1 MRARTISLALVLT
14 AGCGTAPPVEHGPD
28 GPFRFE
34 ISYPPELASGPLD
47 GRVLLFI
54 TPAAPTAA
62 GAEAPASPLVEPDMF
77 SVEPE
82 EAEPRFRSSDHAD
95 SAQVF
100 GVDVTA
106 LAPGS
111 AAVVDGTTF
120 GYPLERLSLL
130 PPGDYDVQAL
140 LNVYE
145 TFRRGDGHVV
155 QLPMDHGEGQHFN
168 RKPGNLVSRPM
179 RVHLDPHQRR
189 AIRVRLT
196 EKLPPIPSP
205 PDTELVKHV
214 RIESKLLS
222 RFWGRPMHLGAI
234 VLLPPGWASHPQ
246 ARYPLVVRHWHFVG
260 DFALPVELVAAPP
273 SSDLGGY
280 DRARAEA
287 GHRFYTEWT
296 SGKLPHVV
304 LAIIQDPTPYFD
316 DSYAVNSA
324 NVGPY
329 GDAVVEELVPFVE
342 ERFHAIGQPWARA
355 VFGHSTGGW
364 SSAALQIFYPDF
376 WNGAWSFCPDPLDFR
391 AFQIVDIY
399 HDENALWERGPFGR
413 TPRPGERK
421 TDGSIVATMESQI
434 HRELVFGT
442 RGRSAEQWNVWQA
455 EFGPVGPDG
464 YPRPIWDPRTGAI
477 DREVA
482 AYWRE
487 HYDLRHILERDWAR
501 LGPKLV
507 GKLHFW
513 AGTRDNFYLDNGVRL
528 LQAFMETTKDPH
540 YVAEFHYGPHKPHCY
555 FGDPDVSVTLDQL
568 AYVPRTLN
576 EIVRHMERTAPR
588 GADLTSW
595 KY

>member
-342 ERFHAIGQPWARA
+342 ERFRA
-355 VFGHSTGGW
+355 
-364 SSAALQIFYPDF
+364 
-376 WNGAWSFCPDPLDFR
+376 
-391 AFQIVDIY
+391 
-399 HDENALWERGPFGR
+399 
-413 TPRPGERK
+413 
-421 TDGSIVATMESQI
+421 
-434 HRELVFGT
+434 ELVFGT